1 MGCSFTCCKTRDT
14 NTEMF
19 EGNLPNL
26 ENGYNSNI
34 KFFVQGEKIN
44 TLNSEVFNSETNNIN
59 QKINDQLFDYFNDLR
74 SFPNKYIDEAKK
86 YDLQDIISSAID
98 IRISKNYI
106 NLIKNSF
113 FNLFLDTYVQKT
125 PFSKETIMKNI
136 NKNKQLTPYRKIL
149 YQTEAPKDDPCQSI
163 WNLLKEHRDIALN
176 YILLRDID
184 YFIVSTYSLI
194 ERKTLLIYFLFL
206 DNKNNN

>member
-1 MGCSFTCCKTRDT
+1 
-14 NTEMF
+14 MF
-19 EGNLPNL
+19 DGNLPNL
-26 ENGYNSNI
+26 ENGYSSNI
-34 KFFVQGEKIN
+34 KFFLQGEKTN
-44 TLNSEVFNSETNNIN
+44 TLNSEIFNSENNNIN

-74 SFPNKYIDEAKK
+74 SFPNKYLDEAKK

-125 PFSKETIMKNI
+125 PFSKETILKNI
-136 NKNKQLTPYRKIL
+136 NKNKQLTSYRKIL
-149 YQTEAPKDDPCQSI
+149 YRTEAPKDDPCQSI
-163 WNLLKEHRDIALN
+163 WNLLKENKDIALN
-176 YILLRDID
+176 YILLRNID

-194 ERKTLLIYFLFL
+194 DRETLLIYFLFL

>member
-19 EGNLPNL
+19 EGNLPSL

-125 PFSKETIMKNI
+125 PFSKENILKNI
-136 NKNKQLTPYRKIL
+136 NKNKQLTSYRKFL
-149 YQTEAPKDDPCQSI
+149 FQTEAPKDDPCQSI

-206 DNKNNN
+206 DSKNNN

>member
-14 NTEMF
+14 NTEMC
-19 EGNLPNL
+19 EGNLPSL

-34 KFFVQGEKIN
+34 KFFVQREKTN
-44 TLNSEVFNSETNNIN
+44 TLNNEIFNSENNNIN

-86 YDLQDIISSAID
+86 YDLQDIILSAID
-98 IRISKNYI
+98 VRNSKIYI

-125 PFSKETIMKNI
+125 PFSKETILKNI
-136 NKNKQLTPYRKIL
+136 NKNKQLKSYRKML
-149 YQTEAPKDDPCQSI
+149 YQTEAPKDNPCQSI
-163 WNLLKEHRDIALN
+163 WNLLKENKDEALN
-176 YILLRDID
+176 FILLKNID
-184 YFIVSTYSLI
+184 YFIVSTYSLM
-194 ERKTLLIYFLFL
+194 EKETLLIYFLFL
-206 DNKNNN
+206 DNKTNN